1 MEEKRIELTLST
13 NYVSHWTVLDAL
25 RELYQN
31 AIDVQNENDAN
42 TIISEKYAIDNGAFV
57 LKIGN
62 KNVTLS
68 TNTLLLGETSKAD
81 NNNMIGK
88 FGEGYKLAILVL
100 LRHGYNV
107 SIFTADEHWF
117 CCIEHSKTFDTD
129 VLVIYINKSDTVDMV
144 ATVFEVQGI
153 SEQMYDAYVERN
165 LYLQEDYKKIE
176 TEHCEVLL
184 DECNINKV
192 FVGGLFVCDYPNAS
206 QHGYNFKPGVFKLGR
221 DRQVIDG
228 FSLNYN
234 ASRALIAAAAEDV
247 EEMNK
252 ALNSLERDDM
262 IYASSF
268 LDSYHQLTKAAWKR
282 FIEEYPDSI
291 PVSDNAERKELTNKY
306 QSVKCILVDTRMY
319 EILCKSKEYKT
330 ALKNLIDKPA
340 RKNPLELLQS
350 FYDEFKDEMSVEMQQ
365 KYVENLLVEAVDWRI

>member
-31 AIDVQNENDAN
+31 AIDVQNENYAN
-42 TIISEKYAIDNGAFV
+42 TIISDVTEDNGELC

-62 KNVTLS
+62 RNVALS
-68 TNTLLLGETSKAD
+68 LNTLLLGETSKAD
-81 NNNMIGK
+81 NNKMIGK

-100 LRHGYNV
+100 LRHGCDV
-107 SIFTADEHWF
+107 SIFTADEHWL
-117 CCIEHSKTFDTD
+117 CVIERSEVFDTD
-129 VLVIYINKSDTVDMV
+129 VLVIYVNKVSENYEK
-144 ATVFEVQGI
+144 TVFEVQGV
-153 SEQMYDAYVERN
+153 SEQTYDEYVARN

-176 TEHCEVLL
+176 TDNCEVLL
-184 DECNINKV
+184 DECNVNKV

-234 ASRALIAAAAEDV
+234 ASRALISAAAEDV
-247 EEMNK
+247 EEMKK
-252 ALNSLERDDM
+252 ALDSLERDDM

-291 PVSDNAERKELTNKY
+291 PVSDNSELREMTIKY
-306 QSVKCILVDTRMY
+306 QSVKCIMVSERMY
-319 EILCKSKEYKT
+319 GILTTSKEYKN
-330 ALKNLIDKPA
+330 ALTELIYKPT
-340 RKNPLELLQS
+340 RKNPLDLLQS
-350 FYDEFKDEMSVEMQQ
+350 FYDDFKDEMSAEMQQ
-365 KYVENLLVEAVDWRI
+365 KYADTLLVEAIDWRLK